1 MGSIQETSRIE
12 RQPDHQTRAEL
23 ALVSARLARTERGM
37 AALLQ
42 NLPATVVRFD
52 AGLCIRLANR
62 AYAELFGLEVAEVLG
77 RQLEDVVG
85 PEVFATIKPHFERAL
100 AGEVVT
106 YERMM
111 TGPKG
116 ARWYEIRIVPSGDGG
131 CYGVAFDI
139 TERKTHE
146 LELSRREQRFRALT
160 ALSSDWYWEQDSEF
174 RFTCIEGAGVGKNGV
189 DPAAILSRPRWDVGY
204 DEVVGQTWEAHQA
217 LLRRHEPFSGLVCLR
232 RNADGTVRTATQI
245 AGEPVYDKSG
255 TFCGYHGV
263 GKDVTQRVRAEEA
276 AERAQRRAEQAEEV
290 LRTAIEVLDD
300 GFVLYDKDD
309 RLVICNERYREIYSE
324 CRHLMVPGASFE
336 EIIRAGASTGAYP
349 DAAGRVE
356 AWVAERLAT
365 HRAAN
370 GSVEQRRPNGQWV
383 RIAERRTADGGI
395 VGFRV
400 DITELKS
407 ALMRIQSE
415 EELAEELFAGAVMG
429 PNVSAPSLR
438 MLIRPTSMF
447 SGDVVL
453 CAYAPNRDLHA
464 LVGDFTGHGLSAALG
479 ALPVAEIFR
488 SMTNKGFSID
498 RIALEINKKLRTLL
512 PRGYFLAATL
522 MRFQAD
528 VGAVEICNC
537 GMPALLLSQDGGVR
551 TVGHSRNVPLGVLDE
566 RDFAPELDRVTV
578 RYGARL
584 LCASDGFLEAESE
597 AGDPFGAD
605 RCIEVLGGVAEGE
618 SAVAVLERA
627 LDAHRG
633 SRALVDDATL
643 AEFVLDEGLF
653 SAREATQTGTLPTT
667 EALPVEGPGW
677 KLVLQ
682 LDAQAVRR
690 SNHVPALVSFLGEIG
705 GLSDRNRQAMLTVLT
720 ELWVNALDHGLLGLS
735 SALKAGPDGFERY
748 FTERDRRLA
757 ELKGGALT
765 VSIASNANA
774 KEGRL
779 ALRVEHSGEGFDPA
793 AITPAPAGAPY
804 GRGLTLVRSMCDSL
818 EYEDGGRR
826 ANAVYLLG

>member
-1 MGSIQETSRIE
+1 MGNILETRRVE
-12 RQPDHQTRAEL
+12 RQPEQQSRAEL

-62 AYAELFGLEVAEVLG
+62 AYAQLFGLEVAEVVG

-85 PEVFATIKPHFERAL
+85 AEVFASIKPHFDRAL

-106 YERMM
+106 YERML
-111 TGPKG
+111 TSGKGP
-116 ARWYEIRIVPSGDGG
+116 AWYEIRVVPSGDGG
-131 CYGVAFDI
+131 CFGVAFDI

-160 ALSSDWYWEQDSEF
+160 ALSSDWYWEQDAEF
-174 RFTCIEGAGVGKNGV
+174 RFTRIEGAGAGKNGL
-189 DPAAILSRPRWDVGY
+189 DPSAILSRPRWDIGY
-204 DEVVGQTWEAHQA
+204 DEVIGQTWEAHQA
-217 LLRRHEPFSGLVCLR
+217 LLLRHEPFSGLVCLR
-232 RNADGTVRTATQI
+232 RNADGTVRTASQI

-255 TFCGYHGV
+255 AFAGYHGV
-263 GKDVTQRVRAEEA
+263 GKDVTERVRAEEA
-276 AERAQRRAEQAEEV
+276 AECAQRRAEKAEEV
-290 LRTAIEVLDD
+290 LRTAIEALDD

-309 RLVICNERYREIYSE
+309 RLVICNERYRQIYSE
-324 CRHLMVPGASFE
+324 CRHIMVPGASFE
-336 EIIRAGASTGAYP
+336 EILRAGVRAEAYP

-356 AWVAERLAT
+356 GWIAERMEA

-370 GSVEQRRPNGQWV
+370 GSVEQRRPDGRWV
-383 RIAERRTADGGI
+383 RINERRTADGGT

-429 PNVSAPSLR
+429 PNVRAPSLR

-453 CAYAPNRDLHA
+453 CAYAPNRDLHV

-488 SMTNKGFSID
+488 SMTNKGFTID
-498 RIALEINKKLRTLL
+498 RIVVEINRKLRVLL

-522 MRFQAD
+522 LKIHAD
-528 VGAVEICNC
+528 IGTVEVCNC
-537 GMPALLLSQDGGVR
+537 GMPALLLAEAGEVR
-551 TVGHSRNVPLGVLDE
+551 AAGASRNVPLGVLDE
-566 RDFAPELDRVTV
+566 GDFSPELERIAV
-578 RYGARL
+578 RPGSRIV
-584 LCASDGFLEAESE
+584 CASDGFLEAESAE
-597 AGDPFGAD
+597 GVQFGLERLIESLGRVAD
-605 RCIEVLGGVAEGE
+605 GE
-618 SAVAVLERA
+618 SAVHALELA

-633 SRALVDDATL
+633 SHALVDDATL

-653 SAREATQTGTLPTT
+653 
-667 EALPVEGPGW
+667 LPVEVRQPVAIAPAAALPKDGQGW
-677 KLVLQ
+677 KLALH

-690 SNHVPALVSFLGEIG
+690 GNHVPALVSFLAEIG

-720 ELWVNALDHGLLGLS
+720 ELWVNALDHGLLGLT
-735 SALKAGPDGFERY
+735 SALKDGPDGFERY
-748 FTERDRRLA
+748 FSERDDRLD
-757 ELKGGALT
+757 AL
-765 VSIASNANA
+765 
-774 KEGRL
+774 KEGTL
-779 ALRVEHSGEGFDPA
+779 VVSASSTSCTKDGKIDLRVEHSGAGFDPQR
-793 AITPAPAGAPY
+793 IGPAPAGAPY
-804 GRGLTLVRSMCDSL
+804 GRGIALVRSMCESL
-818 EYEDGGRR
+818 EYEEGGRQ
-826 ANAVYLLG
+826 AHAVYPLG